1 MQRFFRN
8 VRQALT
14 KQRLMIL
21 GAILLLGALQGFTWV
36 KRYPLIAKKQ
46 AEIAEIL
53 ALEQEVERLKQ
64 EWNAKQEERKKADV
78 ELATAYGRL
87 FEGDPA
93 ASTWSSQIDRP
104 PETLTFTVRPDKSIP
119 HPEYPDQLVI
129 LPTSWSVKNPAE
141 NPNTLDA
148 LIEFLHDLTTRQ
160 AKWIDLVGLQING
173 NETTQTRAEFSLR
186 LWFKKE
192 ATS

>member
-8 VRQALT
+8 FRQALT

-21 GAILLLGALQGFTWV
+21 GAILLLAALQWFTWV
-36 KRYPLIAKKQ
+36 KRYPLIAQKQ

-53 ALEQEVERLKQ
+53 ALEQEVERLRQ
-64 EWNAKQEERKKADV
+64 EWNSKQEERKKADAD
-78 ELATAYGRL
+78 LATAYGRL

-104 PETLTFTVRPDKSIP
+104 PETLTFTVRPEKSIA

>member
-14 KQRLMIL
+14 KQRLAIA
-21 GAILLLGALQGFTWV
+21 GAFLLLAALQWFTWT
-36 KRYPLIAKKQ
+36 KRYPVIAKKH
-46 AEIAEIL
+46 AEIAEIY
-53 ALEQEVERLKQ
+53 ALDKEVERLKQ
-64 EWNAKQEERKKADV
+64 EWEAKQEERKKSDAD
-78 ELATAYGRL
+78 LAAAYGRL

-104 PETLTFTVRPDKSIP
+104 PETLTFTVRPEKAIT
-119 HPEYPDQLVI
+119 HPEHPDQIVI

-186 LWFKKE
+186 LWFRKE